1 MKQRLEIPPSGSYTA
16 TLQAFGRNKDGDLVV
31 RMVIDTGKFRW
42 HRVSTVRTGEAA
54 DYLERWLSNN
64 STIGRSRFDI
74 NLTTT
79 YTYLSGDGFIEV
91 DELPETEVNAKVR
104 YHFKM
109 APIQLELVPSEIDIT
124 NPKGKFVRTNGTA

>member
-1 MKQRLEIPPSGSYTA
+1 MKQRLEIPPSGNYTA

-31 RMVIDTGKFRW
+31 RVVIDSGKFRW
-42 HRVSTVRTGEAA
+42 HRVSTVRSGEAA
-54 DYLERWLSNN
+54 DSLERWLTNN

-104 YHFKM
+104 YHFEM
-109 APIQLELVPSEIDIT
+109 APIQLELIPSEIDIT
-124 NPKGKFVRTNGTA
+124 NPKGKFVRANGTA